1 MTNKELARL
10 IVQYLGGEQNIASIT
25 NCITRLRIT
34 LYSHDTDQKNLEA
47 IKDLDNVLSVLDGDT
62 IQIVLGP
69 GKVTK
74 IANEIH
80 ENTSVDVG
88 VDSSGGEN
96 DADIASDTKQ
106 AYKAKQ
112 TSLIQQMF
120 RHLGNIFVPIIPGL
134 VASGLLLGIA
144 NMITNMADPGVGFL
158 NPNIT
163 EASWFQLLEG
173 VGNLLFSSLGVFVG
187 INTAREFGG
196 TMVLG
201 GIAGLLIYAPVLDDI
216 GSLSLFGLDLKVS
229 EGLGGLLGAIFAAYV
244 FTKIEKFTRKHT
256 IDSLDLIVTPLVT
269 LLLGSI
275 VTFIV
280 IQPIAG
286 LVMDGITWFLV
297 DLMLK
302 TGGVIGGF
310 VLSAT
315 FLPLVTVGMHQ
326 GLIPVHLELIDKF
339 GSTTLLPILSM
350 AGGGQVGAAI
360 AILIKTKNKR
370 MKNTVTGALPVGIL
384 GVGEPLIYGVSLP
397 LGRPFL
403 TACLGAGFGGAFLSL
418 FNGVGAI
425 SVGPSGLALIPL
437 IANNKYVI
445 YIIGLIIA
453 YLGGFILTYL
463 FGYKERMATA
473 VFGESTPA
481 TTAEETTKPDT
492 DETTNATLTDAKTT
506 TIYSPLKGEIIPL
519 SQLSD
524 EVFASEAVGK
534 GLAIQPEEGKLYAP
548 TNGIVTTVFPTGHAI
563 GITSDNGEEI
573 LLHIGL
579 DTVDIK
585 DNVFELHIKKDEKV
599 KKGDLLCSFNID
611 AIVKKGYDISSPI
624 IITNSDLYND
634 ITPVDAS
641 EIKVG
646 DPLLTLD

>member
-1 MTNKELARL
+1 MTNKELAQS
-10 IVQYLGGEQNIASIT
+10 IVHYLGGEQNIASLT

-47 IKDLDNVLSVLDGDT
+47 IKDLDGVLSVLDGDT

-144 NMITNMADPGVGFL
+144 NIITNMADPGVGLL
-158 NPNIT
+158 NPDIA

-173 VGNLLFSSLGVFVG
+173 VGNLLFGSLGVFVG

-216 GSLSLFGLDLKVS
+216 GALNLFGLDLKVS

-244 FTKIEKFTRKHT
+244 FTKIERFTRKHT

-269 LLLGSI
+269 LLLGAI

-280 IQPIAG
+280 IQPVAG

-302 TGGVIGGF
+302 TGCVIGGF

-326 GLIPVHLELIDKF
+326 GLIPVHLELIDQF

-418 FNGVGAI
+418 FSGVGAI

-437 IANNKYVI
+437 IANNKYLI
-445 YIIGLIIA
+445 YIISLVIS

-473 VFGESTPA
+473 VFGESTHA
-481 TTAEETTKPDT
+481 VEETTQPDT
-492 DETTNATLTDAKTT
+492 KATTNTTLTDAKTT
-506 TIYSPLKGEIIPL
+506 IYSPLKRKIIPL
-519 SQLSD
+519 HQLSD

-548 TNGIVTTVFPTGHAI
+548 ANGIVTTVFPTGHAI

-579 DTVDIK
+579 DTVDIR
-585 DNVFELHIKKDEKV
+585 DNVFEVHIKKDEEV
-599 KKGDLLCSFNID
+599 KKGDLLCSFNIE

-624 IITNSDLYND
+624 IITNSDSYTQIN
-634 ITPVDAS
+634 PVDAS

-646 DPLLTLD
+646 DTLLTLD